1 MGKIRRS
8 WELVKA
14 SWAVLRA
21 DKELALFPIVSAV
34 LVAIAIAIIAGGF
47 TIVTGDGAREIA
59 DRFDDNSNR
68 SWTIGDIVTLFI
80 IYFVTVLIA
89 TFFNA
94 ALIGA
99 TLKRLRGG
107 DPTFRDGLKLAS
119 GRLGSIVGYAAI
131 AATVG
136 VVIQLI
142 RSRSNALGDIAG
154 GVLNVAWGVA
164 TFLVVPVLVAEDV
177 GPADAIR
184 RSGSLLKKT
193 WGEQIAGNVSL
204 GLISFV
210 AMLVVG
216 LVGALLIWLAAA
228 TGSTIA
234 VGGAVTLLIIAI
246 AVIAVIFSALNA
258 IYKAAVY
265 EYAADGIAA
274 NAFGQDAL
282 ANAFVPKKS
291 K

>member
-1 MGKIRRS
+1 MDKIRRS
-8 WELVKA
+8 WALVKA
-14 SWAVLRA
+14 SWAVLKA
-21 DKELALFPIVSAV
+21 DKELALFPIVSAIC
-34 LVAIAIAIIAGGF
+34 VAIAIAIIAGGF
-47 TIVTGDGAREIA
+47 ALVTGDGAQEIA

-68 SWTIGDIVTLFI
+68 SWSIGDIVTLFI

-107 DPTFRDGLKLAS
+107 DPTFRDGLHLAT
-119 GRLGSIVGYAAI
+119 GRIGSILGYSAI

-136 VVIQLI
+136 VIIQLI
-142 RSRSNALGDIAG
+142 RSKSNTAGDIGAG
-154 GVLNVAWGVA
+154 LLGVAWGVA
-164 TFLVVPVLVAEDV
+164 TFLVVPVLVAEDI

-204 GLISFV
+204 GLISFL

-228 TGSTIA
+228 LGSSIA
-234 VGGAVTLLIIAI
+234 IGGAITLLIIGV

-274 NAFGQDAL
+274 SAFGQDAL
-282 ANAFVPKKS
+282 SNAFVAKQK
-291 K
+291 

>member
-14 SWAVLRA
+14 SWRVLKA
-21 DKELALFPIVSAV
+21 DKELALFPVVSAIC
-34 LVAIAIAIIAGGF
+34 VAIAIAIIGGGF
-47 TIVTGDGAREIA
+47 ALVTGDGAQEIA
-59 DRFDDNSNR
+59 DRFDDTSNR
-68 SWTIGDIVTLFI
+68 SWTIGDVVTLFI

-107 DPTFRDGLKLAS
+107 DPTFRDGLHLATA
-119 GRLGSIVGYAAI
+119 RIGSILGYSAI

-136 VVIQLI
+136 VIIQLI
-142 RSRSNALGDIAG
+142 RSKSNTAGDIGAG
-154 GVLNVAWGVA
+154 LLGAAWGVA

-177 GPADAIR
+177 GPTDALR

-193 WGEQIAGNVSL
+193 WGEQIGGNVSL
-204 GLISFV
+204 GLISFL

-228 TGSTIA
+228 LGSSIA
-234 VGGAVTLLIIAI
+234 IGGAITLLIIAI

-265 EYAADGIAA
+265 EYAADGVAA
-274 NAFGQDAL
+274 SAFGQDAL
-282 ANAFVPKKS
+282 SNAFVAKR
-291 K
+291 

>member
-14 SWAVLRA
+14 SWKVLKA
-21 DKELALFPIVSAV
+21 DKELTLFPVVSAIC
-34 LVAIAIAIIAGGF
+34 VAIAIAIIAGGF
-47 TIVTGDGAREIA
+47 VLVTGDGAQEIA
-59 DRFDDNSNR
+59 DRFDENSGR
-68 SWTIGDIVTLFI
+68 SWTIGDLVTLFL

-107 DPTFRDGLKLAS
+107 DPTFRDGLKVAS
-119 GRLGSIVGYAAI
+119 GRIGSIVGYAAI

-142 RSRSNALGDIAG
+142 RSRSNALGDIGAG
-154 GVLNVAWGVA
+154 LLNAAWGVA

-177 GPADAIR
+177 GPTDAIR

-193 WGEQIAGNVSL
+193 WGEQIAGNFSL
-204 GLISFV
+204 GLIGFLATLAV
-210 AMLVVG
+210 ALI
-216 LVGALLIWLAAA
+216 GALLIGLASAA
-228 TGSTIA
+228 GSTIA
-234 VGGAVTLLIIAI
+234 IGGAITLVIIAA

-265 EYAADGIAA
+265 EYAADGVAA
-274 NAFGQDAL
+274 GAFGQDVL
-282 ANAFVPKKS
+282 RNAFVPKQGK
-291 K
+291 

>member
-8 WELVKA
+8 WSLVKA
-14 SWAVLRA
+14 SWAVLKA
-21 DKELALFPIVSAV
+21 DKELALFPVVSAIC
-34 LVAIAIAIIAGGF
+34 VAIAIAIIAGGF
-47 TIVTGDGAREIA
+47 VVVTGDGAQEIA
-59 DRFDDNSNR
+59 DRFDENSNR
-68 SWTIGDIVTLFI
+68 NWSIGDIVTLFI

-107 DPTFRDGLKLAS
+107 DPTFRDGLQLAT
-119 GRLGSIVGYAAI
+119 GRIGSIFGYSAI

-136 VVIQLI
+136 VIIQLI
-142 RSRSNALGDIAG
+142 RSKSNTAGDIGAG
-154 GVLNVAWGVA
+154 LLGAAWGVA
-164 TFLVVPVLVAEDV
+164 TFLVVPVLVAEDI
-177 GPADAIR
+177 GPTDALR
-184 RSGSLLKKT
+184 RSASLLKKT

-204 GLISFV
+204 GLISLL
-210 AMLVVG
+210 AMLAVG

-228 TGSTIA
+228 LGSSIA
-234 VGGAVTLLIIAI
+234 IGGAITLLIIGV

-274 NAFGQDAL
+274 SAFGQDAL
-282 ANAFVPKKS
+282 RQAFVPKPS

>member
-8 WELVKA
+8 WGAGQCKLGGAESRQGA
-14 SWAVLRA
+14 G
-21 DKELALFPIVSAV
+21 ALP
-34 LVAIAIAIIAGGF
+34 GRERGPGGNCDRHYRRGF

-107 DPTFRDGLKLAS
+107 DLTFRDGLKVAS

-193 WGEQIAGNVSL
+193 WGEQIAGNFSL
-204 GLISFV
+204 GLIGFL
-210 AMLVVG
+210 ATLVVA
-216 LVGALLIWLAAA
+216 LIGALLIALAAA
-228 TGSTIA
+228 TGSTI
-234 VGGAVTLLIIAI
+234 VIGGAVTLLIIAI

-274 NAFGQDAL
+274 SAFGQDAL

>member
-8 WELVKA
+8 WALVKA
-14 SWAVLRA
+14 SWAVLKA
-21 DKELALFPIVSAV
+21 DKELTLFPVVSAICA
-34 LVAIAIAIIAGGF
+34 AIAIAIIAGGF
-47 TIVTGDGAREIA
+47 VLVTGDGAQEIA
-59 DRFDDNSNR
+59 DRFDENSNR
-68 SWTIGDIVTLFI
+68 SWSIGDLVTLFL

-107 DPTFRDGLKLAS
+107 DPTFRDGLHIAS
-119 GRLGSIVGYAAI
+119 GRIGSIVGYAAI

-136 VVIQLI
+136 VLIQLI
-142 RSRSNALGDIAG
+142 RSRSNALGDIGAG
-154 GVLNVAWGVA
+154 LLNAAWGVA

-177 GPADAIR
+177 GPTDAIR

-193 WGEQIAGNVSL
+193 WGEQVAGNVSL
-204 GLISFV
+204 GLIGF
-210 AMLVVG
+210 LVTLAVV
-216 LVGALLIWLAAA
+216 LVGGLLIAGAAA
-228 TGSTIA
+228 LGSSIA
-234 VGGAVTLLIIAI
+234 IGGAITVVIIAAAI
-246 AVIAVIFSALNA
+246 VAVIFSALNA

-265 EYAADGIAA
+265 EYAADGITAS
-274 NAFGQDAL
+274 AFGQDAL
-282 ANAFVPKKS
+282 SHAFVPKPS

>member
-14 SWAVLRA
+14 SWRVLKA
-21 DKELALFPIVSAV
+21 DKELALFPVVSAIC
-34 LVAIAIAIIAGGF
+34 VAIAIAIIGGGF
-47 TIVTGDGAREIA
+47 ALVTGDGAQEIA

-107 DPTFRDGLKLAS
+107 DPTFRDGLHLATA
-119 GRLGSIVGYAAI
+119 RIGSILGYSAI

-136 VVIQLI
+136 VIIQLI
-142 RSRSNALGDIAG
+142 RSKSNTAGDIGAG
-154 GVLNVAWGVA
+154 LLGAAWGVA

-177 GPADAIR
+177 GPTDALR

-193 WGEQIAGNVSL
+193 WGEQIGGNVSL
-204 GLISFV
+204 GLISFL

-228 TGSTIA
+228 LGSSIA
-234 VGGAVTLLIIAI
+234 IGGAITLLIIAI

-274 NAFGQDAL
+274 SAFGQDAL
-282 ANAFVPKKS
+282 SNAFVAKR
-291 K
+291 

>member
-14 SWAVLRA
+14 SWGILRA
-21 DKELALFPIVSAV
+21 DKELALFPVVSAIV
-34 LVAIAIAIIAGGF
+34 VAIAIAIIAGGF
-47 TIVTGDGAREIA
+47 ALVTGDGAREIA
-59 DRFDDNSNR
+59 DRFDESSNR

-89 TFFNA
+89 TYFNA

-107 DPTFRDGLKLAS
+107 DPTFRDGLKIAS
-119 GRLGSIVGYAAI
+119 GRLGSIAGYAAI

-136 VVIQLI
+136 VVIQLL
-142 RSRSNALGDIAG
+142 RSRSNTLGNVGA
-154 GVLNVAWGVA
+154 GVLNVAWGVS
-164 TFLVVPVLVAEDV
+164 TFLVVPVLVAEDI
-177 GPADAIR
+177 GPADAVR

-193 WGEQIAGNVSL
+193 WGEQIAGNFSL
-204 GLISFV
+204 GLIGFLAALAV
-210 AMLVVG
+210 A
-216 LVGALLIWLAAA
+216 LVGGLLVAGAAA
-228 TGSTIA
+228 TGSSIA
-234 VGGAVTLLIIAI
+234 IGGAVTLLIIAI

-274 NAFGQDAL
+274 SAFGQDAL
-282 ANAFVPKKS
+282 TNAFVPKKS
-291 K
+291 R

>member
-14 SWAVLRA
+14 SWKVLKA
-21 DKELALFPIVSAV
+21 DKELALFPVVSAIC
-34 LVAIAIAIIAGGF
+34 VAIAIAIIAGGF
-47 TIVTGDGAREIA
+47 VLVTGDGAQEIA
-59 DRFDDNSNR
+59 DRFDENSSR
-68 SWTIGDIVTLFI
+68 SWTIGDLVTLFL

-119 GRLGSIVGYAAI
+119 GRIGSIVGYAAI
-131 AATVG
+131 SATVG

-142 RSRSNALGDIAG
+142 RSRSNTLGDIGA
-154 GVLNVAWGVA
+154 GVLNAAWGVA

-193 WGEQIAGNVSL
+193 WGEQIAGNFSL
-204 GLISFV
+204 GLIGFLATLAV
-210 AMLVVG
+210 ALI
-216 LVGALLIWLAAA
+216 GALLIGLASAA
-228 TGSTIA
+228 GSTIA
-234 VGGAVTLLIIAI
+234 IGGAITLVIIAAAI
-246 AVIAVIFSALNA
+246 IAVIFSALNA

-265 EYAADGIAA
+265 EYAADGVAA
-274 NAFGQDAL
+274 GAFGQDVL
-282 ANAFVPKKS
+282 RNAFVS
-291 K
+291 KQGK

>member
-8 WELVKA
+8 WMLVKA
-14 SWAVLRA
+14 SWGVLKA
-21 DKELALFPIVSAV
+21 DKELALFPIVSGIC
-34 LVAIAIAIIAGGF
+34 VAIAIAILTGGF
-47 TIVTGDGAREIA
+47 MLVTGDGAREIA
-59 DRFDDNSNR
+59 DRFEEGSNQ
-68 SWTIGDIVTLFI
+68 SWSAADLVTLFL

-107 DPTFRDGLKLAS
+107 DPTFRDGLQMAS
-119 GRLGSIVGYAAI
+119 GRIGAILGYSAI

-142 RSRSNALGDIAG
+142 RSRSNTAG
-154 GVLNVAWGVA
+154 ELAAGFLNIAWGVA
-164 TFLVVPVLVAEDV
+164 TFLVVPVLVAEDI
-177 GPADAIR
+177 GPTKAIK

-193 WGEQIAGNVSL
+193 WGEQIVGNASL
-204 GLISFV
+204 GLVGFLATAVV
-210 AMLVVG
+210 ALIGMG
-216 LVGALLIWLAAA
+216 LIWGASAI
-228 TGSTIA
+228 GSTVA
-234 VGGAVTLLIIAI
+234 LGGAITVLIILVAI
-246 AVIAVIFSALNA
+246 VAVIFSALNA

-274 NAFGQDAL
+274 GAFGQDAMS
-282 ANAFVPKKS
+282 NAFRQK
-291 K
+291 

>member
-1 MGKIRRS
+1 MDKIRRS
-8 WELVKA
+8 WALVKA
-14 SWAVLRA
+14 SWAVLKA
-21 DKELALFPIVSAV
+21 DKELALFPVVSAI

-68 SWTIGDIVTLFI
+68 NWTIGDIVTLFI

-107 DPTFRDGLKLAS
+107 DPTFRDGLKVAS

-274 NAFGQDAL
+274 SAFGQDAL
-282 ANAFVPKKS
+282 SNAFVAKQK
-291 K
+291 

>member
-14 SWAVLRA
+14 SWRVLKA
-21 DKELALFPIVSAV
+21 DKELALFPVVSAIC
-34 LVAIAIAIIAGGF
+34 VAIAIAIIGGGF
-47 TIVTGDGAREIA
+47 ALVTGDGAQEIA
-59 DRFDDNSNR
+59 DRFDDTSNR
-68 SWTIGDIVTLFI
+68 SWTIGDVVTLFI

-107 DPTFRDGLKLAS
+107 DPTFRDGLHLATA
-119 GRLGSIVGYAAI
+119 RIGSILGYSAI

-136 VVIQLI
+136 VIIQLI
-142 RSRSNALGDIAG
+142 RSKSNTAGDIGAG
-154 GVLNVAWGVA
+154 LLGAAWGVA

-177 GPADAIR
+177 GPTDALR

-193 WGEQIAGNVSL
+193 WGEQIGGNVSL
-204 GLISFV
+204 GLISFL

-228 TGSTIA
+228 LGSSIA
-234 VGGAVTLLIIAI
+234 IGGAITLLIIAI

-274 NAFGQDAL
+274 SAFGQDAL
-282 ANAFVPKKS
+282 SNAFVAKK
-291 K
+291 

>member
-8 WELVKA
+8 WELVNA
-14 SWAVLRA
+14 SWAVLKA
-21 DKELALFPIVSAV
+21 DKELALFPVVSAV

-107 DPTFRDGLKLAS
+107 DPTFRDGFKVAS

-193 WGEQIAGNVSL
+193 WVEQIAGNFSL
-204 GLISFV
+204 GLIGFL
-210 AMLVVG
+210 ATLVVA
-216 LVGALLIWLAAA
+216 LIGALLIALAAA
-228 TGSTIA
+228 TGSTI
-234 VGGAVTLLIIAI
+234 VIGGAVTLLIIAI

-274 NAFGQDAL
+274 SAFGQDAL

>member
-14 SWAVLRA
+14 SWRVLKA
-21 DKELALFPIVSAV
+21 DKELALFPVVSAIC
-34 LVAIAIAIIAGGF
+34 VAIAIAIIGGGF
-47 TIVTGDGAREIA
+47 ALVTGDGAQEIA
-59 DRFDDNSNR
+59 DRFDDTSNR
-68 SWTIGDIVTLFI
+68 SWTIGDVVTLFI

-107 DPTFRDGLKLAS
+107 DPTFRDGLHLATA
-119 GRLGSIVGYAAI
+119 RIGSILGYSAI

-136 VVIQLI
+136 VIIQLI
-142 RSRSNALGDIAG
+142 RSKSNTAGDIGAG
-154 GVLNVAWGVA
+154 LLGAAWGVA

-177 GPADAIR
+177 GPTDALR

-193 WGEQIAGNVSL
+193 WGEQIGGNVSL
-204 GLISFV
+204 GLISFL

-228 TGSTIA
+228 LGSSIA
-234 VGGAVTLLIIAI
+234 IGGAITLLIIAI

-274 NAFGQDAL
+274 SAFGQDAL
-282 ANAFVPKKS
+282 SNAFVAKR
-291 K
+291 

>member
-8 WELVKA
+8 WGLVKA

-21 DKELALFPIVSAV
+21 DKELALFPIVSGIC
-34 LVAIAIAIIAGGF
+34 VAIAIAILTGGF
-47 TIVTGDGAREIA
+47 MLVTGDGPREIA
-59 DRFDDNSNR
+59 DRFEEGSNQ
-68 SWTIGDIVTLFI
+68 SWSAADLVTLFL

-107 DPTFRDGLKLAS
+107 DPTFRDGLQMAF
-119 GRLGSIVGYAAI
+119 GRIGAILGYSAI

-136 VVIQLI
+136 LVIQLI
-142 RSRSNALGDIAG
+142 RSRSNTAGDLAAG
-154 GVLNVAWGVA
+154 FLNIAWGVA

-177 GPADAIR
+177 GPTQAIK

-193 WGEQIAGNVSL
+193 WGEQIVGNASL
-204 GLISFV
+204 GLVGFLATAVV
-210 AMLVVG
+210 AVIG
-216 LVGALLIWLAAA
+216 LGLIWGASAV
-228 TGSTIA
+228 GSTVA
-234 VGGAVTLLIIAI
+234 LGGAITVLIILVAI
-246 AVIAVIFSALNA
+246 VAVIFSALNA

-265 EYAADGIAA
+265 EYAADGVAA
-274 NAFGQDAL
+274 AAFGHDAMNNAFRQ
-282 ANAFVPKKS
+282 K
-291 K
+291 

>member
-14 SWAVLRA
+14 SWRVLKA
-21 DKELALFPIVSAV
+21 DKELALFPVVSAIC
-34 LVAIAIAIIAGGF
+34 VAIAIAIIGGGF
-47 TIVTGDGAREIA
+47 ALVTGDGAQEIA

-68 SWTIGDIVTLFI
+68 SWTIGDVVTLFI

-107 DPTFRDGLKLAS
+107 DPTFRDGLHLATA
-119 GRLGSIVGYAAI
+119 RIGSILGYSAI

-136 VVIQLI
+136 VIIQLI
-142 RSRSNALGDIAG
+142 RSKSNTAGDIGAG
-154 GVLNVAWGVA
+154 LLGAAWGVA
-164 TFLVVPVLVAEDV
+164 TFLVVPVLGAEDV
-177 GPADAIR
+177 GPTDALR

-193 WGEQIAGNVSL
+193 WGEQIGGNVSL
-204 GLISFV
+204 GLISFL

-228 TGSTIA
+228 LGSSIA
-234 VGGAVTLLIIAI
+234 IGGAITLLIIAI

-274 NAFGQDAL
+274 SAFGQDAL
-282 ANAFVPKKS
+282 SNAFVAKK
-291 K
+291 

>member
-1 MGKIRRS
+1 MDKIRRS
-8 WELVKA
+8 WALVKA
-14 SWAVLRA
+14 SWAVLKA
-21 DKELALFPIVSAV
+21 DKELTLFPIISAIC
-34 LVAIAIAIIAGGF
+34 VAIAIAIIGGGF
-47 TIVTGDGAREIA
+47 MLVTGDGAQEIA
-59 DRFDDNSNR
+59 DRFDENSNR
-68 SWTIGDIVTLFI
+68 SWSIGDIVTLFI

-107 DPTFRDGLKLAS
+107 DPTVRDGLRLAS
-119 GRLGSIVGYAAI
+119 GRIGSIVGYAAI

-136 VVIQLI
+136 LVIQLI
-142 RSRSNALGDIAG
+142 RSRSDTLGNIGAG
-154 GVLNVAWGVA
+154 ILGAAWGVA
-164 TFLVVPVLVAEDV
+164 TFLVVPVLVAEDI

-193 WGEQIAGNVSL
+193 WGEQIAGNFSL
-204 GLISFV
+204 GLIGFLAALAV
-210 AMLVVG
+210 A
-216 LVGALLIWLAAA
+216 LVGGLLISLAAA
-228 TGSTIA
+228 VDSTIA
-234 VGGAVTLLIIAI
+234 IGGAITLVIIAA

-265 EYAADGIAA
+265 EYAADGIAVS
-274 NAFGQDAL
+274 AFGQDAL
-282 ANAFVPKKS
+282 AHAFVPKKS

>member
-1 MGKIRRS
+1 MGRIRRS
-8 WELVKA
+8 WVLVKA

-21 DKELALFPIVSAV
+21 DKELALFPIVSGIC
-34 LVAIAIAIIAGGF
+34 VAIAIAILTGGF
-47 TIVTGDGAREIA
+47 MLVTGDGAREIA
-59 DRFDDNSNR
+59 DRFEEGSNQ
-68 SWTIGDIVTLFI
+68 SWSAADLVTLFL

-107 DPTFRDGLKLAS
+107 DPTFRDGLQMAF
-119 GRLGSIVGYAAI
+119 GRIGAILGYSAI

-142 RSRSNALGDIAG
+142 RSRSNTAGDLAAG
-154 GVLNVAWGVA
+154 FLNIAWGVA
-164 TFLVVPVLVAEDV
+164 TFLVVPVLVAEDI
-177 GPADAIR
+177 GPTEAIK

-193 WGEQIAGNVSL
+193 WGEQIVGNASL
-204 GLISFV
+204 GLVGFLATAVV
-210 AMLVVG
+210 ALIGMG
-216 LVGALLIWLAAA
+216 LIWGASAI
-228 TGSTIA
+228 GSTVA
-234 VGGAVTLLIIAI
+234 LGGAITVLIILVAI
-246 AVIAVIFSALNA
+246 VAVIFSALNA

-274 NAFGQDAL
+274 GAFGQDAMS
-282 ANAFVPKKS
+282 NAFRQK
-291 K
+291 

>member
-8 WELVKA
+8 WMLVKA
-14 SWAVLRA
+14 SWGVLKA
-21 DKELALFPIVSAV
+21 DKELALFPIVSGIC
-34 LVAIAIAIIAGGF
+34 VAIAIAILTGGF
-47 TIVTGDGAREIA
+47 MLVTGDGAREIA
-59 DRFDDNSNR
+59 DRFEEGSNQ
-68 SWTIGDIVTLFI
+68 SWSAADLVTLFL

-107 DPTFRDGLKLAS
+107 DPTFRDGLQMAS
-119 GRLGSIVGYAAI
+119 GRIGAILGYSAI

-142 RSRSNALGDIAG
+142 RSRSNTAG
-154 GVLNVAWGVA
+154 ELAAGFLNIAWGVA
-164 TFLVVPVLVAEDV
+164 TFLVVPVLVAEDI
-177 GPADAIR
+177 GPTEAIK

-193 WGEQIAGNVSL
+193 WGEQIVGNASL
-204 GLISFV
+204 GLVGFLATAVV
-210 AMLVVG
+210 ALIGMG
-216 LVGALLIWLAAA
+216 LIWGASAI
-228 TGSTIA
+228 GSTVA
-234 VGGAVTLLIIAI
+234 LGGAITVLIILVAI
-246 AVIAVIFSALNA
+246 VAVIFSALNA

-274 NAFGQDAL
+274 GAFGQDAMS
-282 ANAFVPKKS
+282 NAFRQK
-291 K
+291 

>member
-8 WELVKA
+8 WKLVMA
-14 SWAVLRA
+14 SWRVLKA
-21 DKELALFPIVSAV
+21 DKELALFPVVSAIC
-34 LVAIAIAIIAGGF
+34 VAIAIAIIGGGF
-47 TIVTGDGAREIA
+47 ALVTGDGAQEIA

-68 SWTIGDIVTLFI
+68 SWTIGDVVTLFI

-107 DPTFRDGLKLAS
+107 DPTFRDGLHLATA
-119 GRLGSIVGYAAI
+119 RIGSILGYSAI

-136 VVIQLI
+136 VIIQLI
-142 RSRSNALGDIAG
+142 RSKSNTAGDIGAG
-154 GVLNVAWGVA
+154 LLGAAWGVA

-177 GPADAIR
+177 GPTDALR

-193 WGEQIAGNVSL
+193 WGEQIGGNVSL
-204 GLISFV
+204 GLISFL

-216 LVGALLIWLAAA
+216 LVGAVLIWLAAA
-228 TGSTIA
+228 LGSSLAI
-234 VGGAVTLLIIAI
+234 GGAITLLIIAI

-265 EYAADGIAA
+265 EYAADGVAA
-274 NAFGQDAL
+274 SAFGQDAL
-282 ANAFVPKKS
+282 SNAFVAKR
-291 K
+291 

>member
-1 MGKIRRS
+1 MGRIRRS
-8 WELVKA
+8 WVLVKA

-21 DKELALFPIVSAV
+21 DKELALFPIVSGIC
-34 LVAIAIAIIAGGF
+34 VAIAIAILTGGF
-47 TIVTGDGAREIA
+47 MLVTGDGAREIA
-59 DRFDDNSNR
+59 DRFEEGSNQ
-68 SWTIGDIVTLFI
+68 SWSAADLVTLFL

-107 DPTFRDGLKLAS
+107 DPTFRDGLQMAF
-119 GRLGSIVGYAAI
+119 GRIGAILGYSAI

-142 RSRSNALGDIAG
+142 RSRSNTASDLAAG
-154 GVLNVAWGVA
+154 FLNIAWGVA
-164 TFLVVPVLVAEDV
+164 TFLVVPVLVAEDI
-177 GPADAIR
+177 GPTEAIK

-193 WGEQIAGNVSL
+193 WGEQIVGNASL
-204 GLISFV
+204 GLVGFLATAVV
-210 AMLVVG
+210 ALIGMG
-216 LVGALLIWLAAA
+216 LIWGASAI
-228 TGSTIA
+228 GSTVA
-234 VGGAVTLLIIAI
+234 LGGAITVLIILVAI
-246 AVIAVIFSALNA
+246 VAVIFSALNA

-274 NAFGQDAL
+274 GAFGQDAMS
-282 ANAFVPKKS
+282 NAFRQK
-291 K
+291 

>member
-14 SWAVLRA
+14 SWKVLKA
-21 DKELALFPIVSAV
+21 DKELALFPVVSAIC
-34 LVAIAIAIIAGGF
+34 VAIAIAIIAGGF
-47 TIVTGDGAREIA
+47 VLVTGDGAQEIA
-59 DRFDDNSNR
+59 DRFDENSSR
-68 SWTIGDIVTLFI
+68 SWTIGDLVTLFL

-119 GRLGSIVGYAAI
+119 GRIGSIVGYAAI
-131 AATVG
+131 SATVG

-142 RSRSNALGDIAG
+142 RSRSNTLGDIGAG
-154 GVLNVAWGVA
+154 LLNAAWGVA

-193 WGEQIAGNVSL
+193 WGEQIAGNFSL
-204 GLISFV
+204 GLIGFLATLAV
-210 AMLVVG
+210 ALI
-216 LVGALLIWLAAA
+216 GALLIGLASAA
-228 TGSTIA
+228 GSTIA
-234 VGGAVTLLIIAI
+234 IGGAITLVIIAAAI
-246 AVIAVIFSALNA
+246 IAVIFSALNA

-265 EYAADGIAA
+265 EYAADGVAA
-274 NAFGQDAL
+274 GAFGQDVL
-282 ANAFVPKKS
+282 RNAFVPKQGK
-291 K
+291 